1 MQTGISQC
9 WTRGNKTKGSIK
21 ERSPGYFA
29 IILDVKDAS
38 GKRRRKWHS
47 FKGTKRQ
54 AQIEC
59 SRLITEMESGDYVEL
74 SKMMLA
80 DFFERWLRHIKPNAS
95 PGTHERYTHIALKN
109 IVPLLGS
116 KILARADRYQR
127 SLPQGDRERPA
138 GREGRLVAAH
148 CASLASFVLR
158 ARSGR
163 TVEDDQSQSGRTPRK
178 ARSAENRARI
188 GHNDRCADNRNGDGY
203 RSRGRLF
210 ILLVLAAACGGT
222 R

>member
-1 MQTGISQC
+1 MQIGISQC

-59 SRLITEMESGDYVEL
+59 SRLITEMESGDYVEP
-74 SKMMLA
+74 SKMTLA
-80 DFFERWLRHIKPNAS
+80 DFFERWLRHIKPNVS
-95 PGTHERYTHIALKN
+95 PPTHERYTHIALKN

-116 KILARADRYQR
+116 KIL
-127 SLPQGDRERPA
+127 SK
-138 GREGRLVAAH
+138 
-148 CASLASFVLR
+148 LAPIDISE
-158 ARSGR
+158 AYPKAIESGR
-163 TVEDDQSQSGRTPRK
+163 RDGKGGLSPRTVHHLHREFCSPRSIRPNGGR
-178 ARSAENRARI
+178 
-188 GHNDRCADNRNGDGY
+188 
-203 RSRGRLF
+203 
-210 ILLVLAAACGGT
+210 
-222 R
+222 